1 MRPLPTKQR
10 SRTMKG
16 KRFPVLLLSLV
27 LCIGIFSAAAY
38 AVPLVTEEESTTET
52 TETAADT
59 TTVDTT
65 TDAAADAAAETVDET
80 AVDTVTDTATAESTA
95 ETATETVE
103 TTEVTETTESGT
115 DSDALTPDGNLTL
128 VDDIEDEESGKEFIV
143 VSTKSGEYFYIIIDY
158 DDDGNQTVHF
168 LNQVD
173 ESDLLALMDD
183 EEVEEYE
190 TARAEAEEAAAE
202 AEAAAE
208 EAAEQEAEISE
219 EETVQETAAESISL
233 SNLELN
239 TETILPAAA
248 VLIVVLVLVILLIGR
263 RRKKKRQS
271 KNQPDPDDAYA
282 DEMVFPVEQPTHRA
296 AGEDE
301 DEWDDSDDFEPVTG

>member
-1 MRPLPTKQR
+1 
-10 SRTMKG
+10 MKG
-16 KRFPVLLLSLV
+16 KHFPALLLSLA

-52 TETAADT
+52 TETAADA

-65 TDAAADAAAETVDET
+65 TDAAVDTAAETVTET
-80 AVDTVTDTATAESTA
+80 TTESADTEATESTA
-95 ETATETVE
+95 ETVMETVE
-103 TTEVTETTESGT
+103 TTEITETTETTT

-143 VSTKSGEYFYIIIDY
+143 VSTKGGEYFYIIIDY

-190 TARAEAEEAAAE
+190 TAQAEAEAEKAAAE

-219 EETVQETAAESISL
+219 EETVQETSTESISL
-233 SNLELN
+233 LDLELN
-239 TETILPAAA
+239 AETILPAAA
-248 VLIVVLVLVILLIGR
+248 VLIVVLVLIIALIGR

-271 KNQPDPDDAYA
+271 KNQPDPDEAYA

-296 AGEDE
+296 AAEDD
-301 DEWDDSDDFEPVTG
+301 DEWDDADDFEPVTG

>member
-1 MRPLPTKQR
+1 
-10 SRTMKG
+10 MKG
-16 KRFPVLLLSLV
+16 KRFPVLLLSLA

-52 TETAADT
+52 TETVTDT
-59 TTVDTT
+59 ATVDTT
-65 TDAAADAAAETVDET
+65 TDAAADAAAETVTE
-80 AVDTVTDTATAESTA
+80 AVTDTAD
-95 ETATETVE
+95 ETVVDTTDETVTETVE
-103 TTEVTETTESGT
+103 TTEVTETTETTT
-115 DSDALTPDGNLTL
+115 DSNALTPDGNLTL

-190 TARAEAEEAAAE
+190 TAQAEAEEAAAE

-219 EETVQETAAESISL
+219 EETVQETSTDSISL
-233 SNLELN
+233 SDFELN
-239 TETILPAAA
+239 AEIILPAAA
-248 VLIVVLVLVILLIGR
+248 VLIVVLVLVIALIGR
-263 RRKKKRQS
+263 RRKKKKQS